1 MSTTTTGT
9 RRGDPSGN
17 GHRLGVVDDDHGGT
31 PLATWRSWP
40 AWSRF
45 PVLDPTTWPRV
56 VAVAPH
62 PDDEVLGVGALL
74 ARLAAAG
81 HAVSVVAV
89 TDGDG
94 ADPQADAATRAALAD
109 RRVRES
115 RLAGALLGLPVAER
129 LRIPDG
135 HVAAHEAVLVEQLA
149 ARLGPGT
156 VCLATWDGDG
166 HPDHEAVGRAA
177 LAAGRRTGAVVVHF
191 PVWAWHWSAP
201 ADPAVPWHRAAVV
214 PLTEEERAAKRA
226 AVACFVSQLTAPVG
240 RSPVLPPAVVER
252 LVTDRETLL
261 LPTDPED
268 R

>member
-1 MSTTTTGT
+1 MSGT
-9 RRGDPSGN
+9 AAVGSPPGN
-17 GHRLGVVDDDHGGT
+17 GHRLGVVDDAHTGT
-31 PLATWRSWP
+31 PLATWR
-40 AWSRF
+40 AWEGWSGL
-45 PVLDPTTWPRV
+45 PVLDPTRWRRV

-74 ARLAAAG
+74 GRLAGAG

-94 ADPQADAATRAALAD
+94 ADPDADAATRADLAD
-109 RRVRES
+109 RRVHES
-115 RLAGALLGLPVAER
+115 LLAGALLGLPVAQR
-129 LRIPDG
+129 LRLPDG
-135 HVAAHEAVLVEQLA
+135 HVADHEAVLVEQLA

-191 PVWAWHWSAP
+191 PVWAWHWAEP
-201 ADPAVPWHRAAVV
+201 GDPAVPWHRAAVA
-214 PLTEEERAAKRA
+214 PLTDGERAAKRA
-226 AVACFVSQLTAPVG
+226 AVACFVSQVTAPAG
-240 RSPVLPPAVVER
+240 RSPVLPPAVVDR
-252 LVTDRETLL
+252 LVTDRETLFL
-261 LPTDPED
+261 AHDPSPEG

>member
-1 MSTTTTGT
+1 MSATPLDTG
-9 RRGDPSGN
+9 RGN
-17 GHRLGVVDDDHGGT
+17 GHRLGPVDDAHLGT
-31 PLATWRSWP
+31 ALARWQRWER
-40 AWSRF
+40 WDRF
-45 PVLDPTTWPRV
+45 PVLDPTTWTRV

-74 ARLAAAG
+74 ARLTRAG

-94 ADPQADAATRAALAD
+94 ADPDAGPSARAALAD
-109 RRVRES
+109 RRIHES

-129 LRIPDG
+129 LRLPDG
-135 HVAAHEAVLVEQLA
+135 HVAEHEGVLVEQLA

-177 LAAGRRTGAVVVHF
+177 VAAGRRTGAGVVHF
-191 PVWAWHWSAP
+191 PVWAWHWSTP
-201 ADPAVPWHRAAVV
+201 DDPAVPWERAVVV
-214 PLTEEERAAKRA
+214 PLSAEEREAKRE
-226 AVACFVSQLTAPVG
+226 AVRCFVSQVTAPPG
-240 RSPVLPPAVVER
+240 QSPVLPPAVLDR

-261 LPTDPED
+261 LTHDPRTEGV
-268 R
+268 